1 MMARCRWR
9 EDGGKEEEQDESLE
23 HDDSEEH
30 RWHARLSLEVKLVND
45 AYEGGSGLIMLV
57 PVCLI

>member
-9 EDGGKEEEQDESLE
+9 EDGGKEEEQDESPE

-30 RWHARLSLEVKLVND
+30 RWHARVPEWHSVPDFLSLSDSE
-45 AYEGGSGLIMLV
+45 
-57 PVCLI
+57 

>member
-9 EDGGKEEEQDESLE
+9 EDGGKEEEQDESPE

-30 RWHARLSLEVKLVND
+30 RWHAR
-45 AYEGGSGLIMLV
+45 V
-57 PVCLI
+57 PE